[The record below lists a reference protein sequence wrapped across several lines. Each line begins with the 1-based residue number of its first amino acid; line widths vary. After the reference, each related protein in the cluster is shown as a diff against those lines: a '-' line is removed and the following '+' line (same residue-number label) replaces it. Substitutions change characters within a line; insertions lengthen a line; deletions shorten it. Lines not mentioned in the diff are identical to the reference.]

1 MSRPSLHIRSS
12 KMVIL
17 MLLSLVLS
25 TVACQLDIGGPEPP
39 GPPIPTEAS
48 ASEDLIRTWQQ
59 ALSSAVNQGQ
69 IMVILNET
77 QLTSFL
83 ASKLDTEE
91 SAVLTEPQVY
101 LREDLVQVYGT
112 TERGPLRA
120 NILLS
125 ITPEITPDG
134 EVEFALTGA
143 EIGPIPA
150 PDALRETIS
159 ALLTEA
165 FTGTFGSL
173 ATGIRVTSIAV
184 GNGEMAI
191 VGELR

>member
-1 MSRPSLHIRSS
+1 MMI
-12 KMVIL
+12 VL
-17 MLLSLVLS
+17 MLSSMVLS
-25 TVACQLDIGGPEPP
+25 TIACQLDIGGPEPP

-59 ALSSAVNQGQ
+59 ALSAAVNQGQ
-69 IMVILNET
+69 IMVMLNET

-83 ASKLDTEE
+83 ASKLDSEE
-91 SAVLTEPQVY
+91 RAVLTNPQVY
-101 LREDLVQVYGT
+101 LREDLVQVFGT
-112 TERGPLRA
+112 TERGPLQA

-125 ITPEITPDG
+125 ITPDITSDG
-134 EVEFALTGA
+134 SIEFSLTGA

-165 FTGTFGSL
+165 FTGTLGSL